1 MQGFGCKLLVHDL
14 QAIPEAEAL
23 GASFLPLA
31 ELLPRADIVSLHC
44 PLTPETRHLI
54 NATTLAQMKPG
65 VTLLNT
71 SRGKLLDTRAVIQ
84 ALKSG
89 HIGLLGLDVYEEEEA
104 MFFEDLSDSV
114 IHDDV
119 FVRLMTFH
127 NVLITSHQAFFTHEA
142 VSAIAATTLGN
153 VSAFAKDG
161 SLANR
166 VP

>member
-1 MQGFGCKLLVHDL
+1 
-14 QAIPEAEAL
+14 
-23 GASFLPLA
+23 
-31 ELLPRADIVSLHC
+31 
-44 PLTPETRHLI
+44 LTPDTRHLI
-54 NATTLAQMKPG
+54 NAATLAQMKPG

-71 SRGKLLDTRAVIQ
+71 SRGKLLDTRAVIH

-104 MFFEDLSDSV
+104 MFFEDMSDSV

-119 FVRLMTFH
+119 FARLMTFH